1 MWEVTTRINFNI
13 RRVKFEREN
22 PEIYFKYYF
31 SSGIYSYDSHD
42 NRIYVI
48 NKKGEEN
55 MNRISFKNKIMA
67 IRDSKFAAAGVGL
80 GYLAMTT
87 KAYAARTW
95 PWTGILNDIKD
106 ELTGPLPLTLGT
118 LGIVVAA
125 VGLFA
130 GNAGDGMRKFL
141 VIILAISVALFA
153 PTFVEW
159 IADSAS

>member
-1 MWEVTTRINFNI
+1 MAKTNL
-13 RRVKFEREN
+13 
-22 PEIYFKYYF
+22 
-31 SSGIYSYDSHD
+31 
-42 NRIYVI
+42 
-48 NKKGEEN
+48 
-55 MNRISFKNKIMA
+55 KNKLLE

-80 GYLAMTT
+80 GYFAMTT